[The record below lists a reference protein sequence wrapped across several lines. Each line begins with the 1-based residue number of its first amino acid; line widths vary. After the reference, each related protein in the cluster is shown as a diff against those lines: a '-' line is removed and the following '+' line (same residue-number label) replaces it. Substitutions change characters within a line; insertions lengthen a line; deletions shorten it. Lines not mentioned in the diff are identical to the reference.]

1 MEQNRSSLPHPDLNS
16 LVIRPVT
23 EADLPALEWGGE
35 YKKYRHMYARLF
47 KDSRSG
53 RTLMW
58 MIASPEGEMIGQAFV
73 MLKSGERDAADGL
86 LRAYIFAFRV
96 KPAWRNLGVGTKM
109 MDFIEADLLQRGF
122 RFLTLNVAKDNPA
135 ARRLYERLGY
145 KVTGSK
151 PGVWSFKDDQGV
163 IQHVNEPAW
172 RMMKRLKGED

>member
-1 MEQNRSSLPHPDLNS
+1 MEQNRSSLPHPDLDS

-23 EADLPALEWGGE
+23 EADLPALEWDGE
-35 YKKYRHMYARLF
+35 FRKYQRMYARLF

-53 RTLMW
+53 KVLMW

-73 MLKSGERDAADGL
+73 MLVSGEREAADGFM
-86 LRAYIFAFRV
+86 RAYVFAFRV
-96 KPAWRNLGVGTKM
+96 KPDWQNRGVGTKLM
-109 MDFIEADLLQRGF
+109 AFIEADLLQRGF

-145 KVTGSK
+145 EVVGSK
-151 PGVWSFKDDQGV
+151 PGVWSFRDDQGV

-172 RMMKRLKGED
+172 RMMKRLKDGD